1 MIGPLSLVGGDT
13 EATRGNTQIRK
24 ICAWRRGTALLTIR
38 RIPDLNDQDM
48 MGDAFAERIRECV
61 LELLIAR
68 GPGRTICVSEAAQTL
83 ATRSG
88 YHWHDLMRPVRTIS
102 AQLADSGTIEAL
114 QQEEIVDIRV
124 ARGPVRLR
132 LRALPGQRSALP
144 GQRRAEVG

>member
-1 MIGPLSLVGGDT
+1 MIGRLAFARVAKREQLG
-13 EATRGNTQIRK
+13 GNTQSGRSAIGAEG
-24 ICAWRRGTALLTIR
+24 IGSLTIR
-38 RIPDLNDQDM
+38 RALELNDN
-48 MGDAFAERIRECV
+48 GFLSDAFGERIRECV
-61 LELLIAR
+61 LELLISR

-102 AQLADSGTIEAL
+102 AQLAEAGTIEAL

-132 LRALPGQRSALP
+132 LRALPGLRSVQT
-144 GQRRAEVG
+144 G

>member
-1 MIGPLSLVGGDT
+1 MIGQLSLGGGRYGSDKGKH
-13 EATRGNTQIRK
+13 AVRK

-38 RIPDLNDQDM
+38 RIPDLNDQGM

-132 LRALPGQRSALP
+132 LRALPGQRSA
-144 GQRRAEVG
+144 QVG